1 MNNGMW
7 ANPFSMYAPFMP
19 FSPYPTAPQG
29 KNEGKHKKEGANP
42 ADGFYPSAGNEKEEK
57 NSGFKNF
64 LIGMKDGIVDTVK
77 GIFTLKGA
85 AITLGTVFAAWAT
98 GGAILIPLAIGG
110 MGVGGYQIIKG
121 IANHDANKSGRGVD
135 TFLLSLLGLKCA
147 PSEFGGHALKAD
159 SVGGLWSKLK
169 APFRFENQFD
179 PNRGVDF
186 WRAGWDST
194 KEVFQNLGKNVG
206 GKTREAA
213 PSPGNVTPAETVEES
228 LAPDPVT
235 AETETLESTQT
246 SQASSAPRSRVA
258 TPRTTTPRGSAAT
271 SQTSSTDSRTSRSKT
286 SSTTNSS
293 RRNTSTSS
301 PGSETSNSTSSSG
314 RTLTPENLE
323 EFNRRLRESSRY
335 RRRYAETPT
344 PEPSSPASGTMSPQE
359 SEYSDYQDPGSPP
372 SGPQQRTNPSFSRT
386 TWEYIKA
393 KKGGHTQNALNGL
406 YMGGVLSSPTVKAK
420 EAQDE
425 TETEAPMPG
434 FPPFP
439 YAPGFPPFP

>member
-213 PSPGNVTPAETVEES
+213 PSPGNVTPAETV
-228 LAPDPVT
+228 
-235 AETETLESTQT
+235 
-246 SQASSAPRSRVA
+246 
-258 TPRTTTPRGSAAT
+258 
-271 SQTSSTDSRTSRSKT
+271 
-286 SSTTNSS
+286 
-293 RRNTSTSS
+293 
-301 PGSETSNSTSSSG
+301 
-314 RTLTPENLE
+314 
-323 EFNRRLRESSRY
+323 
-335 RRRYAETPT
+335 
-344 PEPSSPASGTMSPQE
+344 
-359 SEYSDYQDPGSPP
+359 
-372 SGPQQRTNPSFSRT
+372 
-386 TWEYIKA
+386 
-393 KKGGHTQNALNGL
+393 
-406 YMGGVLSSPTVKAK
+406 
-420 EAQDE
+420 
-425 TETEAPMPG
+425 
-434 FPPFP
+434 
-439 YAPGFPPFP
+439 